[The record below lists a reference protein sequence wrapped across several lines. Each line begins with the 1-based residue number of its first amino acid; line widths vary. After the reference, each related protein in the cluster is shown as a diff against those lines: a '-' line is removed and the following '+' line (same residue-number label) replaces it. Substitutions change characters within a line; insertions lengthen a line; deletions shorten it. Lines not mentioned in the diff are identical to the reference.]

1 MIAARPAVATDCH
14 PQHPHNM
21 SEIFPSGE
29 QLITGPSGTL
39 ELVVALPTEPTD
51 YRSGHPVAVVCHPH
65 PLHGGSMANK
75 VVHMLSK
82 TLVELGLPCVRFNF
96 RGVGR
101 SEGQFDDG
109 NGETDDLLA
118 VITWVQQQFPGAP
131 LCLAGFSFGAFVALR
146 ACQRITVARLLL
158 VAPPVDMLDFGGL
171 QLPTANSLV
180 IQGARDEIVDATAV
194 RRWLEQNDASS
205 QLVWLDDADHFFHGR
220 LNQLRVALKEA
231 WQPI

>member
-1 MIAARPAVATDCH
+1 
-14 PQHPHNM
+14 M
-21 SEIFPSGE
+21 SDIFPSGE

-39 ELVVALPTEPTD
+39 ELVVALPTD
-51 YRSGHPVAVVCHPH
+51 YRSGHPVAAVCHPH

-118 VITWVQQQFPGAP
+118 VITWVHQQFPDAP
-131 LCLAGFSFGAFVALR
+131 LCLSGFSFGAYVALR
-146 ACQRITVARLLL
+146 ASQRTTVARLLL
-158 VAPPVDMLDFGGL
+158 VAPPVDMYEFGGL
-171 QLPTANSLV
+171 TLPAAISLV
-180 IQGARDEIVDATAV
+180 IQGGQDEIVNADAV
-194 RRWLEQNDASS
+194 QSWLKKNGAIS
-205 QLVWLDDADHFFHGR
+205 QLIWLDNADHFFHGR
-220 LNQLRVALKEA
+220 LNQLRTALKDA
-231 WQPI
+231 WQPISF